1 MFSRKSKKLND
12 ERYYICSRAFEVLS
26 RFLVQISLTKLKSR
40 YYRVFENLQKSLTH
54 SLTHSFRLK
63 KLLHS
68 QNSIIEKFLKK
79 VLSDE
84 LNFFKIF
91 RFLIHH
97 KFV

>member
-1 MFSRKSKKLND
+1 MFTRKSEKLND
-12 ERYYICSRAFEVLS
+12 ERYYICSRALEVLS
-26 RFLVQISLTKLKSR
+26 RFLVQISLTKLKSS

-54 SLTHSFRLK
+54 SLTRLDKK

-84 LNFFKIF
+84 LNFF
-91 RFLIHH
+91 
-97 KFV
+97 

>member
-1 MFSRKSKKLND
+1 
-12 ERYYICSRAFEVLS
+12 
-26 RFLVQISLTKLKSR
+26 LKI
-40 YYRVFENLQKSLTH
+40 YKNH

>member
-1 MFSRKSKKLND
+1 
-12 ERYYICSRAFEVLS
+12 
-26 RFLVQISLTKLKSR
+26 LKI
-40 YYRVFENLQKSLTH
+40 YKNH

-84 LNFFKIF
+84 LNFF
-91 RFLIHH
+91 
-97 KFV
+97 